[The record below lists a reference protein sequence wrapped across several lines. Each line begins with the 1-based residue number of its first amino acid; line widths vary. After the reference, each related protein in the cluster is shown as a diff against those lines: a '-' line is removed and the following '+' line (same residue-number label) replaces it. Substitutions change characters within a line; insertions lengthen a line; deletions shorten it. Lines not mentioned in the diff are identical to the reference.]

1 VALADLKKYLFMQ
14 HLPQLVYEVG
24 WAVVKVSRPE
34 VKKTNKTHFLNQIN
48 FFKKYRRC
56 RPEGPE
62 QS

>member
-34 VKKTNKTHFLNQIN
+34 VKKTNKTHFLNRIN
-48 FFKKYRRC
+48 FFMKYR
-56 RPEGPE
+56 
-62 QS
+62 